1 MEKQLVSVIM
11 PCYNMEHFVSDT
23 ITSVLRQTYSHWELL
38 IVDDTSTDGTVA
50 IIKELCSNDDRIR
63 FIVKPQHTGIADTR
77 NQCIHITTIGV
88 YFPIVYAAQ
97 YMTIRPC
104 ITYYATSI

>member
-38 IVDDTSTDGTVA
+38 IVDDASTDGTVA

-63 FIVKPQHTGIADTR
+63 FVIKPNTQASQTPETNVSIWHKAVFWPFSMPTTSGIL
-77 NQCIHITTIGV
+77 
-88 YFPIVYAAQ
+88 
-97 YMTIRPC
+97 
-104 ITYYATSI
+104 TSWSHSFNS